1 MAPHHLS
8 QMTLLFGYAEMQI
21 VSAPAAYRGQ
31 RASET
36 TLRCALAY
44 HTLSLPRLDPDMGKA
59 KEVEG
64 GPTRRRVGLAIGPLE
79 AEIDEACLVRMQRKP
94 VPSTVRSSVSPGP
107 PLEEKLIIAS
117 PLRPVTEV
125 RVCAELFLLSS
136 SPASVA
142 LPRCA
147 RCSLLFSL
155 LCGRGKS

>member
-21 VSAPAAYRGQ
+21 VSAPTAYRGQ

-36 TLRCALAY
+36 TLRCALVY

-94 VPSTVRSSVSPGP
+94 VSFKTLAQHRQR
-107 PLEEKLIIAS
+107 PLGAEEVLKRHDQIVGIPDKDTS
-117 PLRPVTEV
+117 PLQPWTHHCLEPFVQHMVQEDIR
-125 RVCAELFLLSS
+125 
-136 SPASVA
+136 
-142 LPRCA
+142 
-147 RCSLLFSL
+147 
-155 LCGRGKS
+155 